1 MHKTK
6 KKWGNEG
13 LGLTNSPIIDFLC
26 HMPFLTVTICLL
38 AAYGVLMALYTRG
51 YWRMRPFAA
60 GSKVPKSKFSVI
72 IPARNEASNI
82 EDCIT
87 GILAQKYPAH
97 LFDIIVVD
105 DFSEDETAQVVSKIA
120 LQHNNVRLLQ
130 LKDFT
135 NNENLI
141 AYKKRAIEI
150 AINEASGDWIVTTD
164 ADCSVTTNWLAT
176 YDAYIQEHDCV
187 MMAAPVAYTNTGSLL
202 SIFQVLDFISLQGIT
217 AAAVASGS
225 HTLCNGANLCYS
237 KKAFESVG
245 KFSGIDHLPSGDDM
259 LLMHKMKKS
268 YPGKIGYL
276 FAQEAVVTTA
286 PSATLGLFLQQRIRW
301 ASKATG
307 YQDKIIFWIL
317 LLVYLVNASLLLYLP
332 IHFLQT
338 GNIYTWLI
346 LIGCKTLIEIPF
358 MFASA
363 TFFKQQK
370 LLWWFALMQPFHI
383 VYTLVA
389 GWFGTFGSY
398 KWKGRTVMKQQDDH
412 FFRKLRRNKAASVS
426 LFIVAAAFLMAVF
439 AYFMAPEHSPNANR
453 MIPEI
458 GSMKPG
464 FTIQLLQVKRIGE
477 TKQISFF
484 EKLIGG
490 EEDVYTFI
498 PITSYTIKGSDIYF
512 QKYIDEG
519 ITESGVMQLSLVAN
533 NPVITQT
540 YYAGTD
546 KFGRDMLS
554 RLIIGVRVSLG
565 VGLIAVLLS
574 LTIGILLGALAGF
587 YRGWIDECIMWF
599 INVIWSIPTL
609 LLVFAITLVL
619 GKGFWQVFIAVGLT
633 MWVNVAR
640 LVRGQ
645 VMAIKNREFI
655 EATRVLGY
663 SDTRTIFIHILP
675 NIIGPILVIA
685 ASNFASAIVIEAG
698 LSFLG
703 VGVQPPQPSWGLMIK
718 ENYNFIITHNPALA
732 LAPGIAIMILVLA
745 FNLLGNG
752 LRDAFNV
759 REK

>member
-1 MHKTK
+1 M
-6 KKWGNEG
+6 
-13 LGLTNSPIIDFLC
+13 
-26 HMPFLTVTICLL
+26 

-51 YWRMRPFAA
+51 HWNLRAFVAKGKTPQT
-60 GSKVPKSKFSVI
+60 KFSIV
-72 IPARNEASNI
+72 IPARNEAANI
-82 EDCIT
+82 ENCIA
-87 GILAQKYPAH
+87 GILAQNYPSH
-97 LFDIIVVD
+97 LFELIVID
-105 DFSEDETAQVVSKIA
+105 DFSEDETANIVGSLA
-120 LQHNNVRLLQ
+120 LQHNNVRLLRLQ
-130 LKDFT
+130 DFT
-135 NNENLI
+135 KDENII

-150 AINEASGDWIVTTD
+150 AIEQANHPWIVTTD
-164 ADCSVTTNWLAT
+164 ADCSFTNNWLAS
-176 YDAYIQEHDCV
+176 YDAYIQEHNCV
-187 MMAAPVAYTNTGSLL
+187 MVAAPVSYKNTGSFL
-202 SIFQVLDFISLQGIT
+202 SVFQVLDFISLQGIT
-217 AAAVASGS
+217 AAAVGSGS

-237 KKAFESVG
+237 KEAFESVG

-259 LLMHKMKKS
+259 LLMHKMKRS
-268 YPGKIGYL
+268 YPEKIGYL
-276 FAQEAVVTTA
+276 YAQDAVVTTA
-286 PSATLGLFLQQRIRW
+286 PSATLDLFIQQRIRW
-301 ASKATG
+301 SSKALG

-317 LLVYLVNASLLLYLP
+317 LLVYLVNFSLLVYLP
-332 IHFLQT
+332 VNLIET
-338 GNIYTWLI
+338 GNINNWLFF
-346 LIGCKTLIEIPF
+346 IGCKTLLEIPF
-358 MFASA
+358 MYAA
-363 TFFKQQK
+363 AKFFKQQK
-370 LLWWFALMQPFHI
+370 LLWWFLLMQPFHI
-383 VYTLVA
+383 LYTVVA

-398 KWKGRTVMKQQDDH
+398 KWKGRTVTKNEPDR
-412 FFRKLRRNKAASVS
+412 FFRKLKRNKPASVS
-426 LFIVAAAFLMAVF
+426 LYIITAAFLMAVF
-439 AYFMAPEHSPNANR
+439 AYFIAPEHSPNANR

-464 FTIQLLQVKRIGE
+464 FTIQLLQVKRIGQ
-477 TKQISFF
+477 TTNGSFF
-484 EKLIGG
+484 DRLLNGK
-490 EEDVYTFI
+490 EDANTFI
-498 PITSYTIKGSDIYF
+498 PITSYHIKGDSIYF

-519 ITESGVMQLSLVAN
+519 ITESGVMPLRLAATE
-533 NPVITQT
+533 PVITQT

-565 VGLIAVLLS
+565 VGMIAVLLS

-655 EATRVLGY
+655 EAAQVLGY
-663 SDTRTIFIHILP
+663 SNTRTIFLHILP
-675 NIIGPILVIA
+675 NIIGPVLVIA

-752 LRDAFNV
+752 LRDTFNV

>member
-1 MHKTK
+1 
-6 KKWGNEG
+6 
-13 LGLTNSPIIDFLC
+13 
-26 HMPFLTVTICLL
+26 
-38 AAYGVLMALYTRG
+38 MALYTRG
-51 YWRMRPFAA
+51 HWNLRSFVAKGKTPQT
-60 GSKVPKSKFSVI
+60 KFSIV
-72 IPARNEASNI
+72 IPARNEAANI
-82 EDCIT
+82 ENCIA
-87 GILAQKYPAH
+87 GILAQNYPSH
-97 LFDIIVVD
+97 LFELIVID
-105 DFSEDETAQVVSKIA
+105 DFSEDETANIVGSLA
-120 LQHNNVRLLQ
+120 LQHSNLRVRRLQ
-130 LKDFT
+130 DFT
-135 NNENLI
+135 KDENI
-141 AYKKRAIEI
+141 VAYKKRAIEI
-150 AINEASGDWIVTTD
+150 AIEQANHPWIVTTD
-164 ADCSVTTNWLAT
+164 ADCSFTKNWLAS
-176 YDAYIQEHDCV
+176 YDAYIQEHNCV
-187 MMAAPVAYTNTGSLL
+187 MVAAPVAYKNTGSFL
-202 SIFQVLDFISLQGIT
+202 SVFQVLDFISLQGIT
-217 AAAVASGS
+217 AAAVGSGS

-237 KKAFESVG
+237 KEAFESVG

-268 YPGKIGYL
+268 YPEKIGYL
-276 FAQEAVVTTA
+276 YAQDTVVTTA
-286 PSATLGLFLQQRIRW
+286 PSATLDLFIQQRIRW
-301 ASKATG
+301 SSKALG

-317 LLVYLVNASLLLYLP
+317 LLVYLVNFSLLVYLP
-332 IHFLQT
+332 VNLIET
-338 GNIYTWLI
+338 GNINNWLVF
-346 LIGCKTLIEIPF
+346 IGCKTLVEVPF
-358 MFASA
+358 MYAA
-363 TFFKQQK
+363 AKFFKQQK
-370 LLWWFALMQPFHI
+370 LLWWFLLMQPFHI
-383 VYTLVA
+383 LYTVVA

-398 KWKGRTVMKQQDDH
+398 KWKGRTVTKNEPDR
-412 FFRKLRRNKAASVS
+412 FFTKLKRNKPASVS
-426 LFIVAAAFLMAVF
+426 LYIITAAFLMAVF
-439 AYFMAPEHSPNANR
+439 AYFIAPEHSPNANR

-464 FTIQLLQVKRIGE
+464 FTIQLLQVKRIGQ
-477 TKQISFF
+477 TPNASFF
-484 EKLIGG
+484 DRLLNGK
-490 EEDVYTFI
+490 EDANTFI
-498 PITSYTIKGSDIYF
+498 PITSFVIKGDSIFF

-519 ITESGVMQLSLVAN
+519 ITESGVMPLRLAATE
-533 NPVITQT
+533 PVITQT

-565 VGLIAVLLS
+565 VGMIAVLLS

-655 EATRVLGY
+655 EAAQVLGY
-663 SDTRTIFIHILP
+663 SNTRTIFLHILP
-675 NIIGPILVIA
+675 NIIGPVLVIA